1 MSWLSLKNNA
11 VDTECIKTISFYFFA
26 QYRVF
31 FLYWNTSSQWNLYF
45 AIDNKVVST
54 KCLFTLKYKLLKKLN
69 PLFRVLSLIQ
79 NAYILSLFA
88 FSCCFEFF
96 YIEIQVVN
104 VTNHLQVVKR
114 TLFPLW
120 VVLNLFAFDNK
131 VVNIKWIKTI
141 SLHFFLQFWIAF
153 RLKYT

>member
-69 PLFRVLSLIQ
+69 PLFRVLSSIQ

-104 VTNHLQVVKR
+104 VTTYKLSKELCFHSGL
-114 TLFPLW
+114 
-120 VVLNLFAFDNK
+120 
-131 VVNIKWIKTI
+131 
-141 SLHFFLQFWIAF
+141 FWIF
-153 RLKYT
+153 LPLITRLLILNE